1 MPQFQYVVTDPKGIR
16 REDRIRAA
24 SLDAAMQALSKKG
37 LKVISL
43 REIRSA
49 MGDAAMPSVAEQI
62 QTNLERIKNHVPL
75 ASLVF
80 FTRQLSTMFS
90 AGLTIEKSI
99 SNLMVEEKNSKFRK
113 ILARVANDL
122 KKGMSLSEA
131 LSLHPGVFDGLYV
144 ALVHAGEIS
153 GSLHVIL
160 EELSDYLEV
169 MADTRR
175 KVVSALSYPLFVA
188 CFMSA
193 IVAGLLLFV
202 VPQFAEIYAKFGARL
217 PGPTRALVALSQLLS
232 RNFFPVVGIVIVAIF
247 IGWIL
252 SMTERGGLVFD
263 TIKLHFPVFG
273 MLVNFSIMNKF
284 SKTFG
289 ILLGSGV
296 PVLESIGHVQR
307 VVRNRVIVRSLETA
321 KMLIKDGYAISV
333 ALKKTDAFPPTLIQL
348 VATGEETGEMDR
360 LLDKAAYF
368 YGKQVDAAVE
378 RLTSLIEP
386 FMIVSIGA
394 VVASI
399 IVTIYLPI
407 FKLGMAIQRG
417 L

>member
-1 MPQFQYVVTDPKGIR
+1 MPQFQYVVTDAKGIR
-16 REDRIRAA
+16 REDRMRA
-24 SLDAAMQALSKKG
+24 SNLDAAMQVLSKKG
-37 LKVISL
+37 FKVVSL
-43 REIRSA
+43 REVRSA
-49 MGDAAMPSVAEQI
+49 MGDSALPPVYEQI
-62 QTNLERIKNHVPL
+62 QIKLERIKNHIPL
-75 ASLVF
+75 NTLVF

-99 SNLMVEEKNSKFRK
+99 SNLMIEEKNPRFRK

-131 LSLHPGVFDGLYV
+131 FALNPGVFDGLYV

-175 KVVSALSYPLFVA
+175 KVISALSYPTFVLI
-188 CFMSA
+188 FMSF

-217 PGPTRALVALSQLLS
+217 PGPTRALVGMSQLLS
-232 RNFFPVVGIVIVAIF
+232 RNFAPFAGATIALILIAIVIA
-247 IGWIL
+247 
-252 SMTERGGLVFD
+252 MTEKGGMFFD
-263 TIKLHFPVFG
+263 TLKLHFPVFG
-273 MLVNFSIMNKF
+273 ILVKNSIMNKF
-284 SKTFG
+284 AKTFG

-296 PVLESIGHVQR
+296 PVLESLTHVQR
-307 VVRNRVIVRSLETA
+307 VVQNRVLVKALETA
-321 KMLIKDGYAISV
+321 KMLIKDGFAISV

-348 VATGEETGEMDR
+348 IATGEETGEMDR

-368 YGKQVDAAVE
+368 YAKQVDAVVE

-386 FMIVSIGA
+386 LMIVSIGA
-394 VVASI
+394 LVCSI